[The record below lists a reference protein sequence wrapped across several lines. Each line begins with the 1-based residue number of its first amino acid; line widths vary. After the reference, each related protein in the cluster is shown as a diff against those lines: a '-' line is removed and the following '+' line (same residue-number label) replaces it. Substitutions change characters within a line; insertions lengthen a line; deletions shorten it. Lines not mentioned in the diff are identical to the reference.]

1 MEILDRPALPKG
13 LRRTVVRLPIHLY
26 RMRLGRLMGTRF
38 LLLEHI
44 GRKSGKRRQV
54 VLEVIERSEDGFIV
68 CSGFGARADWYRN
81 VLAHPDVTIQV
92 ADRRLDATAHPL
104 DPAEGG
110 EIMARYAPRHP
121 KAAARLVRLMG
132 FIVDGTADD
141 YRRVGRELP
150 FLRLS
155 PKTT

>member
-1 MEILDRPALPKG
+1 MEILDRPAPPKG
-13 LRRTVVRLPIHLY
+13 LGRTLARLPVHLY
-26 RMRLGRLMGTRF
+26 RMHLGRLMRGRF
-38 LLLEHI
+38 LLLDHT
-44 GRKSGKRRQV
+44 GRKSGRPRQV
-54 VLEVIERSEDGFIV
+54 VLEVIEHADDGYIV
-68 CSGFGARADWYRN
+68 CSGFGPKADWYRN

-92 ADRRLDATAHPL
+92 GRHRMDVTAHRLP
-104 DPAEGG
+104 PAEGG

-132 FIVDGTADD
+132 FSVDGTADD

-155 PKTT
+155 P

>member
-1 MEILDRPALPKG
+1 MEILDRPVPPKG
-13 LRRTVVRLPIHLY
+13 LGRTLARLPVHLY
-26 RMRLGRLMGTRF
+26 RMRLGRLMGGRF
-38 LLLEHI
+38 LLLEHV
-44 GRKSGKRRQV
+44 GRKSGRPRQV
-54 VLEVIERSEDGFIV
+54 VLEVIEHSEDGYTV

-92 ADRRLDATAHPL
+92 GGRRLDVTAHPL
-104 DPAEGG
+104 APAEGG

-150 FLRLS
+150 FVRLT
-155 PKTT
+155 P

>member
-1 MEILDRPALPKG
+1 MEILDRPARPKG
-13 LRRTVVRLPIHLY
+13 MGRALARLPILLY
-26 RMRLGRLMGTRF
+26 RMHLGGLMGDRF
-38 LLLEHI
+38 LLLHHV
-44 GRKSGKRRQV
+44 GRKSGKQRQV
-54 VLEVIERSEDGFIV
+54 VLEVVEHTDDGYVV
-68 CSGFGARADWYRN
+68 CSGFGQKADWYRN
-81 VLAHPDVTIQV
+81 VRAHPDVAIQV
-92 ADRRLDATAHPL
+92 GRRRLDVTARPL

-132 FIVDGTADD
+132 FSVDGTADD

-155 PKTT
+155 

>member
-1 MEILDRPALPKG
+1 MKFLERPSPPTG
-13 LRRTVVRLPIHLY
+13 LRRFVVRLPIHLY
-26 RMRLGRLMGTRF
+26 RMRLGRLMGDRF

-54 VLEVIERSEDGFIV
+54 VLEVIERSEGGYVV
-68 CSGFGARADWYRN
+68 CSGFGKKADWYRN
-81 VLAHPDVTIQV
+81 LMRRPDAAIQV
-92 ADRRLDATAHPL
+92 GRRRLDVTAHPL

-121 KAAARLVRLMG
+121 KAAVRLVHLMG
-132 FIVDGTADD
+132 FTVDGTVDD
-141 YRRVGRELP
+141 FRRVGRELP

-155 PKTT
+155 